1 MAAQAVT
8 ATGHG
13 DDTRYLFVVSRRDRS
28 LYQYVVRA
36 FASAPEIQVIY
47 DRRQSARRRTAQTP
61 AVERRQSDRR
71 ARPRVDADILDYGS
85 AMVRI
90 G

>member
-1 MAAQAVT
+1 V
-8 ATGHG
+8 
-13 DDTRYLFVVSRRDRS
+13 DDTRYLFVVSRRDLS

-36 FASAPEIQVIY
+36 FARAPEIQVIY
-47 DRRQSARRRTAQTP
+47 DRRQLERRRTAQTP
-61 AVERRQSDRR
+61 SVERRQSDRR
-71 ARPRVDADILDYGS
+71 ARPQVDADILDYGS

>member
-1 MAAQAVT
+1 M
-8 ATGHG
+8 
-13 DDTRYLFVVSRRDRS
+13 DDTRYLFVVSRQDRS

-36 FASAPEIQVIY
+36 FARTPEIQVIY
-47 DRRQSARRRTAQTP
+47 DRRQLERRRTSQPP
-61 AVERRQSDRR
+61 AVERRQSARR
-71 ARPRVDADILDYGS
+71 VRPQVDADILDYGS